1 MLKEEKKNF
10 YTGFY
15 SMIVKHRKGVFRTV
29 SIIYDR
35 TFSSKKLHHRC
46 SEGILMRVYII
57 QMQEN
62 ILDLVLIN
70 MFRLRINEIMWIKT
84 PIPSGRSNRRS
95 TRSCSSIVTTD
106 CSFAIWKGYHT
117 PLPT

>member
-62 ILDLVLIN
+62 ILDLVLIKC
-70 MFRLRINEIMWIKT
+70 L
-84 PIPSGRSNRRS
+84 
-95 TRSCSSIVTTD
+95 D
-106 CSFAIWKGYHT
+106 
-117 PLPT
+117 